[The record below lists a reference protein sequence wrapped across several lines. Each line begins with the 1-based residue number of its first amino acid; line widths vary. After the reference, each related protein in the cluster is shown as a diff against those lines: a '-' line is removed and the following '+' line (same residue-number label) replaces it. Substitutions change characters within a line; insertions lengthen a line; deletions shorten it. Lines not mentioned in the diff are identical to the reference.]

1 MSRAYRVKVRES
13 IQQVVRGED
22 SVGTTLEIL
31 EILPCES
38 MAELLSE
45 ELLRRGFEAKGE
57 VLVRAKDGVVIEVD
71 AASGEVTVRSEVSEE
86 YASEGEMQG
95 FVDED
100 FGKEGRKRAETV
112 LREQLKQKLTE
123 GAEAKA
129 AEARQQ
135 ATARLESELQGLKA
149 ELNQVVNRVTAEALK
164 RKAAQIGQIK
174 QMTEDPQ
181 DGSLTIVLE
190 V

>member
-13 IQQVVRGED
+13 LSQVVWGED

-38 MAELLSE
+38 MAELLRE
-45 ELLRRGFEAKGE
+45 ELLRRGFEVKGE
-57 VLVRAKDGVVIEVD
+57 SLVRAGDGVVIEVD
-71 AASGEVTVRSEVSEE
+71 PSSGEVTVRAEVSRE
-86 YASEGEMQG
+86 YANEGEMQG
-95 FVDED
+95 YADED
-100 FGKEGRKRAETV
+100 HGKTGLKRAEDA
-112 LREQLKQKLTE
+112 LREQLKKKLAE

-129 AEARQQ
+129 AEAREQ
-135 ATARLESELQGLKA
+135 ATERLESELQGLKA
-149 ELNQVVNRVTAEALK
+149 ELDQVVNRVTAEALK